1 MMKDSRFRQEVRR
14 CTVLQDDKTVVNKM
28 VSLFAKYGYAPDKER
43 ISKRLDAIAANIDSV
58 TSPEVLRHCL
68 SLMDLTTLRTEDT
81 PGSVKKLVGK
91 VNSFMKDFPEY
102 PLPASVCVFP
112 NFASVVREGLAG
124 TGVHV
129 TAVAGCFPTSQSFI
143 EVKVKECEMAVEA
156 GADEIDIVLALNAF
170 LSGDEDT
177 ARNEIRA
184 IRAAVS
190 AAAAKVGREVVLKV
204 ILETGLLVTP
214 ENIANA
220 SFLAM
225 EEGADFIKTST
236 GKVSVNATPMAAY
249 IMCECIK
256 AYYEKTGRKVG
267 FKAAGGISTSKDAV
281 CYHSIAKS
289 ILGGEWV
296 NKELFRFGV
305 SRLANSLLSSIEQKT
320 VVYF

>member
-1 MMKDSRFRQEVRR
+1 ME
-14 CTVLQDDKTVVNKM
+14 
-28 VSLFAKYGYAPDKER
+28 SLFAKYGYTPDKES
-43 ISKRLDAIAANIDSV
+43 ISKRLDAIAANIDNV
-58 TSPEVLRHCL
+58 TSPEVLKNCMA
-68 SLMDLTTLRTEDT
+68 LMDLTTLHTEDS
-81 PGSVKKLVGK
+81 PESVKKLVGK
-91 VNSFMKDFPEY
+91 VNSFMNDYPEY
-102 PLPASVCVFP
+102 PLPASICVFP
-112 NFASVVREGLAG
+112 NLASVVRENLA
-124 TGVHV
+124 TSDVHV

-170 LSGDEDT
+170 MSGDEEA
-177 ARNEIRA
+177 ARKEIRT
-184 IRAAVS
+184 IRAAVDE
-190 AAAAKVGREVVLKV
+190 AAAKAGRKVTLKV

-249 IMCECIK
+249 IMCESIK
-256 AYYEKTGRKVG
+256 AFHEKTGRKVG

-281 CYHSIAKS
+281 CYHSIVKT
-289 ILGGEWV
+289 ILGNDWI

-305 SRLANSLLSSIEQKT
+305 SRLANSLMSSIEQKT

>member
-1 MMKDSRFRQEVRR
+1 M
-14 CTVLQDDKTVVNKM
+14 LVNNM
-28 VSLFAKYGYAPDKER
+28 ESLFAKYGYAPDKER
-43 ISKRLDAIAANIDSV
+43 ISKRLDAIAANIDNV
-58 TSPEVLRHCL
+58 TSPEILRSCL
-68 SLMDLTTLRTEDT
+68 SFMDLTTLHTEDT
-81 PGSVKKLVGK
+81 PSSVKKLVGK

-102 PLPASVCVFP
+102 PLPASICVFP
-112 NFASVVREGLAG
+112 NFASVVRESLA
-124 TGVHV
+124 TLDVRV

-170 LSGDEDT
+170 MSGDYDT
-177 ARNEIRA
+177 AREEIRTIRKA
-184 IRAAVS
+184 IDEVASKA
-190 AAAAKVGREVVLKV
+190 GREVTLKV

-256 AYYEKTGRKVG
+256 AFYEKTGRKVG

-281 CYHSIAKS
+281 CYHSIARS
-289 ILGGEWV
+289 ILGNEWM

-305 SRLANSLLSSIEQKT
+305 SRLANSLMSSIEQKT

>member
-1 MMKDSRFRQEVRR
+1 ME
-14 CTVLQDDKTVVNKM
+14 
-28 VSLFAKYGYAPDKER
+28 SLFAKYGYTPDKEN
-43 ISKRLDAIAANIDSV
+43 ISKRLDAIAANIDNV
-58 TSPEVLRHCL
+58 TSPEVLKNCMA
-68 SLMDLTTLRTEDT
+68 LMDLTTLHTEDT
-81 PGSVKKLVGK
+81 PESVKKLVGK

-112 NFASVVREGLAG
+112 NFASVVRESLVSPE
-124 TGVHV
+124 VHV

-170 LSGDEDT
+170 MAGNEED
-177 ARNEIRA
+177 ARKEIRMM
-184 IRAAVS
+184 RAAVDE
-190 AAAAKVGREVVLKV
+190 AAARAGRKVTLKV
-204 ILETGLLVTP
+204 ILETGLLITP

-236 GKVSVNATPMAAY
+236 GKVSVNATPMAAF
-249 IMCECIK
+249 IMCESIN
-256 AYYEKTGRKVG
+256 AFYGKTGRKVG

-289 ILGGEWV
+289 ILGNDWI
-296 NKELFRFGV
+296 NKDLFRFGV
-305 SRLANSLLSSIEQKT
+305 SRLANSLMSSIEQKT